1 MSKNKHC
8 ELHVHHYKGMN
19 HLYIAEQQC
28 FPLEQLILKFCCYL
42 IIFIAWWPLKIV
54 IQTNYSWFLMPC
66 YQQLKR
72 LAMAECSSRHFVV
85 FFGGFFFGWGGREV
99 FMVIL
104 RWKFEI
110 FRNPHPTPDPSR
122 SAHAQFEKLCL
133 IRSSTAP
140 WQQNMFKPQTSV
152 IAIKHDM
159 KCLIWHI

>member
-1 MSKNKHC
+1 
-8 ELHVHHYKGMN
+8 MN
-19 HLYIAEQQC
+19 HLYFAEQQW

-54 IQTNYSWFLMPC
+54 IQTNYSWSKKRSLNLHFLILSEAIAPC

-72 LAMAECSSRHFVV
+72 LARAGCSSRHFVV
-85 FFGGFFFGWGGREV
+85 FWWGFFWGGGREV
-99 FMVIL
+99 FKVIL
-104 RWKFEI
+104 LWKFEI
-110 FRNPHPTPDPSR
+110 FRNPHPTLDPSR

-140 WQQNMFKPQTSV
+140 WQQNMFKPQTLV

>member
-1 MSKNKHC
+1 MLTLVRRNTLWLKKKN
-8 ELHVHHYKGMN
+8 YQ
-19 HLYIAEQQC
+19 A
-28 FPLEQLILKFCCYL
+28 
-42 IIFIAWWPLKIV
+42 IV
-54 IQTNYSWFLMPC
+54 CVGFGVFL
-66 YQQLKR
+66 
-72 LAMAECSSRHFVV
+72 V
-85 FFGGFFFGWGGREV
+85 GFFLGGGREV

>member
-1 MSKNKHC
+1 MLLSYHFYSLVTIKNRDTNK
-8 ELHVHHYKGMN
+8 L
-19 HLYIAEQQC
+19 
-28 FPLEQLILKFCCYL
+28 FLIPYALLPTTKAISYGRVLIQTFCC
-42 IIFIAWWPLKIV
+42 
-54 IQTNYSWFLMPC
+54 
-66 YQQLKR
+66 
-72 LAMAECSSRHFVV
+72 
-85 FFGGFFFGWGGREV
+85 FFGGFFLGGGGREV